1 MPLSG
6 RAQSGSVT
14 ASENVNSAGGVAT
27 VEGSIQ
33 VGGDFTGS
41 VLTSKV
47 PAGTISL
54 TLAEA
59 IQKGLAANLG
69 GLTAGTSARAARA
82 SKLQALSALLPDI
95 SAQASEAVTQ
105 VNLAAYGF
113 QFKLP
118 ANIPLSIPSVVGP
131 FSYSTLEGTLSQSV
145 WDPVAHRNYS
155 AAKESERASVAS
167 AKDARELIVLA
178 VAGTYL
184 QTVADASRIESQR
197 AQVQSA
203 QAVYNQ
209 TVTRKQAGTNAR
221 IDVTRSAVELQ
232 TQRQRLNVL
241 EGDFAKRQLTLAR
254 IIGLPQ
260 DRLLVLS
267 ETLSP
272 ALDNV
277 ADPTQ
282 AIAQALSL
290 RNDVRA
296 AETQVH
302 AAELALSAAHAER
315 LPSLSVSGDYGAQGP
330 NPANAHGIFAVTGT
344 LNVPIYQGGRVRGDI
359 KQAEAVLEQRRAE
372 LVDQRAR
379 VEQDVR
385 DAVIELRTASG
396 QIKLAASNR
405 DYAHE
410 TLEQAKDRFAAGV
423 STTVEVVQAQ
433 EQVASAESDYIS
445 SLFALD
451 LARVSLARAT
461 GQAEARIPNLL
472 KEDHR

>member
-1 MPLSG
+1 M
-6 RAQSGSVT
+6 
-14 ASENVNSAGGVAT
+14 
-27 VEGSIQ
+27 
-33 VGGDFTGS
+33 GGDFAGS
-41 VLTSKV
+41 VPASNV
-47 PAGTISL
+47 PPGTISL
-54 TLAEA
+54 TLADA

-82 SKLQALSALLPDI
+82 SKLQALSALLPNI
-95 SAQASEAVTQ
+95 AAQASETVTQ

-145 WDPVAHRNYS
+145 WDPVAHHNYS
-155 AAKESERASVAS
+155 AAKESEHASVLS
-167 AKDARELIVLA
+167 AKDTRELIVLA

-184 QTVADASRIESQR
+184 QTVADVSRVQSQR

-203 QAVYNQ
+203 RAVYDQ
-209 TVTRKQAGTNAR
+209 AVTRKQAGTNAR

-232 TQRQRLNVL
+232 TQQQRLNAL
-241 EGDFAKRQLTLAR
+241 EGDLAKQRLTLAR

-260 DRLLVLS
+260 DRAIVLS
-267 ETLSP
+267 EPLSP
-272 ALDNV
+272 APDNV
-277 ADPTQ
+277 PDPAQ

-330 NPANAHGIFAVTGT
+330 NPTSAHGIFAVTGT

-359 KQAEAVLEQRRAE
+359 EQAEAVLTQRRAE
-372 LVDQRAR
+372 LADQKAR

-385 DAVIELRTASG
+385 DAVIELQTASG

-405 DYAHE
+405 DYARE
-410 TLEQAKDRFAAGV
+410 TLEQAKDRFTAGI

-461 GQAEARIPNLL
+461 GQAETKIPNLL